1 MYRYYNIIE
10 RMFISILA
18 ILNVLVLRDMIFNH
32 EDLNMFFHVL
42 NKKKILHECSCFIEI
57 IKRVGEKR

>member
-1 MYRYYNIIE
+1 
-10 RMFISILA
+10 MFISILA